1 MSLAVR
7 TAEKGEAACF
17 DAVLRFGLGEVVAT
31 VGNACSSKETSCIL
45 TGQRHRFSPLLFS
58 AVFICRFMSTIGS
71 LHLGGEEGT
80 QPGGRGHPARGEGER
95 KEMKKEEVSLT
106 THLPVMCWM

>member
-45 TGQRHRFSPLLFS
+45 VSDIDFLPSSFRLYSS
-58 AVFICRFMSTIGS
+58 AG
-71 LHLGGEEGT
+71 L
-80 QPGGRGHPARGEGER
+80 
-95 KEMKKEEVSLT
+95 
-106 THLPVMCWM
+106 

>member
-1 MSLAVR
+1 
-7 TAEKGEAACF
+7 
-17 DAVLRFGLGEVVAT
+17 
-31 VGNACSSKETSCIL
+31 
-45 TGQRHRFSPLLFS
+45 
-58 AVFICRFMSTIGS
+58 MSTIGS